1 MNQQQIIEA
10 MEGCR
15 TGSDAAQQADV
26 PELADALSRDAAL
39 RKRFERMRQWDGVVG
54 EALHACPIP
63 EGLCDRLLDA
73 LALTDSDSASAK
85 GAFEIAA
92 RPSPCDEAL
101 AEPSPESHPIDGRR
115 FWLRRSLWV
124 AASLSA
130 AALILVAVVLSRLGP
145 QTPELTADFAD
156 EIIDWTQTVGR
167 SEWSADFAASELRDA
182 PFDPGVQSRPR
193 RWTRIETRYAAQTV
207 VYDLTMRQN
216 EPTFLFSFVSGR
228 SSLPGNPPVEPFS
241 TTGGFSIG
249 AWQRGD
255 HVYVLAV
262 RGNEA
267 RYRRLIQSPVILGE
281 IRIRENL
288 ERTGTFPIHA
298 NPSTPHFAIGATDQ
312 V

>member
-1 MNQQQIIEA
+1 MNQRQIIEA

-15 TGSDAAQQADV
+15 TSSDAAQQADV
-26 PELADALSRDAAL
+26 PELADALSQDAAL
-39 RKRFERMRQWDGVVG
+39 RKQFERIRQWDGIVG
-54 EALHACPIP
+54 EALHDCPIP

-73 LALTDSDSASAK
+73 LALSDSGSALAK
-85 GAFEIAA
+85 GPFESAA
-92 RPSPCDEAL
+92 RQFPCNETL
-101 AEPSPESHPIDGRR
+101 AEPTPESHPNAGRR
-115 FWLRRSLWV
+115 FLLRRSLWF

-130 AALILVAVVLSRLGP
+130 AALVLVAVALSRLGP

-156 EIIDWTQTVGR
+156 EIIDWTQTVAR
-167 SEWSADFAASELRDA
+167 SEWRTDFAASELRGA

-207 VYDLTMRQN
+207 VYDLTVRQN
-216 EPTFLFSFVSGR
+216 EPTFLFCFVSGR
-228 SSLPGNPPVEPFS
+228 SSLPGNPPVGPFS

-267 RYRRLIQSPVILGE
+267 RYRKLIQSPVILGNM
-281 IRIRENL
+281 RIRENL
-288 ERTGTFPIHA
+288 ERIGALPIHA
-298 NPSTPHFAIGATDQ
+298 NPDTPHFAIGAIDQ